1 MLKIKNLSL
10 LLLTLSLTSCNNFT
24 SSSQNLQSDS
34 LSTQLSS
41 NTNVSVEGN
50 SSTGTS
56 DSTGTSE
63 FVDLDKQAPV
73 YDGNAIEVSK
83 VVTNNNGSHIEVDG
97 KPFLFTGTQ
106 IRVDAFM
113 NCDKLNY
120 AQVKKLFE
128 EASKLGVTC
137 VQIPIEWSKLEIDKD
152 KFDYTYI
159 HEMLTYANQ
168 YNLKVEFL
176 WFGTNMCGD
185 THSYTVPNYILKDG
199 KTYPKF
205 DALRTGEFWNYYG
218 IMWFLDFD
226 NENLVARESNA
237 VAKMMDYIYEF
248 DSTHGAK
255 KPVIGIQVL
264 NEPDIFCRWRIHEK
278 EVLSKTTGVK
288 MTEEEG
294 YTKICNSLNALGKT
308 VKNSKYKVYTR
319 VNLASSTNADA
330 NGNANGIYS
339 GSNVKDAPS
348 FAKRF
353 QALEGIDIIGDDS
366 YTSSVKNIKGITHMF
381 ANIPNNFGHIA
392 ENDGNYSNTP
402 SLILASIA
410 MHGGYSIYDLIT
422 SPFFVINNAAN
433 IDQGIIKFK
442 ENTWDQF
449 VYKNHYTETQ
459 HLLNGLKQVGGKV
472 YSVSTNDFAAFNI
485 QGDNPNPNVT
495 QNINTTNVSIQFL
508 SATSAIGFA
517 IDSATHLDVFVTG
530 DSTIKISNGTVSS
543 IKEGSYSDSNFV
555 ASNTLSTSNTI
566 ALKANTLYRIDYRS
580 NGKITSNTWNYI
592 GG

>member
-264 NEPDIFCRWRIHEK
+264 NEPDIFCRWRI
-278 EVLSKTTGVK
+278 GV
-288 MTEEEG
+288 
-294 YTKICNSLNALGKT
+294 
-308 VKNSKYKVYTR
+308 
-319 VNLASSTNADA
+319 
-330 NGNANGIYS
+330 
-339 GSNVKDAPS
+339 
-348 FAKRF
+348 
-353 QALEGIDIIGDDS
+353 
-366 YTSSVKNIKGITHMF
+366 
-381 ANIPNNFGHIA
+381 
-392 ENDGNYSNTP
+392 
-402 SLILASIA
+402 
-410 MHGGYSIYDLIT
+410 
-422 SPFFVINNAAN
+422 
-433 IDQGIIKFK
+433 QG
-442 ENTWDQF
+442 
-449 VYKNHYTETQ
+449 
-459 HLLNGLKQVGGKV
+459 
-472 YSVSTNDFAAFNI
+472 
-485 QGDNPNPNVT
+485 
-495 QNINTTNVSIQFL
+495 
-508 SATSAIGFA
+508 
-517 IDSATHLDVFVTG
+517 
-530 DSTIKISNGTVSS
+530 
-543 IKEGSYSDSNFV
+543 
-555 ASNTLSTSNTI
+555 
-566 ALKANTLYRIDYRS
+566 RRRCR
-580 NGKITSNTWNYI
+580 YI
-592 GG
+592 GL